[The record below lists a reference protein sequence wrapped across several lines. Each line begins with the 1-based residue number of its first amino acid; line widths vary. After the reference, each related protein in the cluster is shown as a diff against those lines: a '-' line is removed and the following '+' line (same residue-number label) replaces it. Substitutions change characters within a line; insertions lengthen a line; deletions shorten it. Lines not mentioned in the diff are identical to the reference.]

1 MRDLTKREF
10 RKKCS
15 EYGFKPMGFLGYFDI
30 GLGRLGGVSVHDS
43 LTGSYRSQ
51 LAYLISKKAEYE
63 REKH

>member
-1 MRDLTKREF
+1 MRD
-10 RKKCS
+10 
-15 EYGFKPMGFLGYFDI
+15 LGYFDI